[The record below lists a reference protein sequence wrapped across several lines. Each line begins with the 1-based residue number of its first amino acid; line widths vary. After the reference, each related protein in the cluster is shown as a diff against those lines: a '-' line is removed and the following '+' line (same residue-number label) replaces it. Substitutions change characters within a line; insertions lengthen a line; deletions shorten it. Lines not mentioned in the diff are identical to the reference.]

1 MGTNP
6 KAKVNHALYP
16 GTFDPITNGHVDLIR
31 RSLSTFDRIT
41 VLVAHSGKKTPLFKA
56 EERKAL
62 VETCFADDKRVNVEI
77 YDGLLATYA
86 KDHGINVILR
96 GLRGVSDFDYEFQ
109 MATMNRRMLPELQ
122 TFFLMA
128 SERFFFVNST
138 LVKEVISHGGDV
150 SELVPAEVL
159 ARLRERFK

>member
-1 MGTNP
+1 MGTTS
-6 KAKVNHALYP
+6 KSKGTHALYP

-31 RSLSTFDRIT
+31 RSLSIFDKVT

-62 VETCFADDKRVNVEI
+62 VETCFKGDKRVQVEI
-77 YDGLLATYA
+77 HDGLLATYA
-86 KDHGINVILR
+86 KKHDIHVILR
-96 GLRGVSDFDYEFQ
+96 GLRGISDFEYEFQ
-109 MATMNRRMLPELQ
+109 MATMNRRLLPDLE

-138 LVKEVISHGGDV
+138 LVKEVVSHGGDV
-150 SELVPAEVL
+150 SELVPPQVL
-159 ARLRERFK
+159 TRLHARFK